1 MPDSILLDGSSLTL
15 EALFGV
21 ARSKL
26 KVRLEQRTLDALKG
40 VRGYIEEI
48 AQSDRPYYGI
58 NTGFGG
64 MAETRIPAESIN
76 TLQRNLIL
84 SHACG
89 LGEPLSFEESRV
101 LLLLRANTLAKGFSG
116 VRPLLLQ
123 NMVALLNHDCAPLV
137 PRKGSVGASGDLAP
151 LAHLAMLIL
160 GEGEALVQGKRVR
173 ALDALKHAQIEPV
186 VLQAKEGL
194 SLINGTQAMA
204 AVGGL
209 ALYDALKLCD
219 LADMI
224 GACSLD
230 ALMGSTTPFDARI
243 HAVRPHQGQMATAKV
258 LLKMLEGSEI
268 RESHRNCK
276 RVQDP
281 YSLRCMPQVHGA
293 SRTALDHVRTI
304 IETEINSCTDN
315 PLVFKGTEQPY
326 DVLSGGNFH
335 GQPLALALDYLAIAC
350 AELANISERRL
361 EQMVNPA
368 LSVGLPAFLTPDPGL
383 NSGFMVMQVSS
394 AALVNENKILCHPAS
409 VDSIPTSANREDHV
423 SMGMTSANKAR
434 MVVENVFDVLA
445 IELMASCQALDLRL
459 PLKPGVR
466 IQKLYNLVR
475 EKISFAPCDRVY
487 QEDMRAALALLKGDE
502 LVAILNGK

>member
-1 MPDSILLDGSSLTL
+1 MINLILDGSSLTL
-15 EALFGV
+15 EALLDV

-26 KVRLEQRTLDALKG
+26 SVKLSQSTLETLS
-40 VRGYIEEI
+40 RMRQYIEDI
-48 AQSDRPYYGI
+48 AQSDRPFYGI

-64 MAETRIPAESIN
+64 MAETKIAGADIN

-89 LGEPLSFEESRV
+89 VGEPLAFEEARV
-101 LLLLRANTLAKGFSG
+101 LMLLRANTLAKGHSG
-116 VRPLLLQ
+116 VRPVILENL
-123 NMVALLNHDCAPLV
+123 VALLNAGCAPVV
-137 PRKGSVGASGDLAP
+137 PKKGSVGASGDLAP
-151 LAHLAMLIL
+151 LAHLAMLLL
-160 GEGEALVQGKRVR
+160 GEGDALINAKRVR
-173 ALDALKHAQIEPV
+173 AIEALKHAKIDPV

-209 ALYDALKLCD
+209 SLLDALKLCD

-230 ALMGSTTPFDARI
+230 ALKGSTTPFDHRI
-243 HAVRPHQGQMATAKV
+243 HDARPHSGQIASAQN
-258 LLKMLEGSEI
+258 LLAMLEGSEI

-293 SRTALDHVRTI
+293 SRTALDHVRSVL
-304 IETEINSCTDN
+304 ETEINSCTDN
-315 PLVFKGTEQPY
+315 PLVFIGKDDPY

-335 GQPLALALDYLAIAC
+335 GQPLALCLDYLAIAA

-361 EQMVNPA
+361 EQMINPA
-368 LSVGLPAFLTPDPGL
+368 LSGDLPAFLTPNPGL
-383 NSGFMVMQVSS
+383 NSGFMVMQVTA
-394 AALVNENKILCHPAS
+394 AALINENKVLCHPAS

-434 MVVENVFDVLA
+434 DVVENVFVVLA
-445 IELMASCQALDLRL
+445 IELMAACQALDIRA
-459 PLKPGVR
+459 PLKPGRRV
-466 IQKLYNLVR
+466 QKIHQLVR
-475 EKISFAPCDRVY
+475 EKITFAEQDRVY
-487 QEDMRAALALLKGDE
+487 QDDMKAAINLLKGDE
-502 LVAILNGK
+502 IGAILSGK